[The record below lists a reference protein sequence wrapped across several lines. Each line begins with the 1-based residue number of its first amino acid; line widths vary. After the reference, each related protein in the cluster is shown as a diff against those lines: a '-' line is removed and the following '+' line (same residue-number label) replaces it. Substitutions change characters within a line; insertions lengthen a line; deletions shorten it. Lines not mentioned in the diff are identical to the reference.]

1 MRQTVRLGRL
11 AGVPIGVHWSVLV
24 ISLLLAQGLALTVL
38 PKSAGGY
45 GGAAYWGV
53 AVGVVAWFLVALL
66 AHELAHALAARHY
79 GVRVKAITLWLL
91 GGVSELDGQ
100 PPHAR
105 AELLIALAGPLTS
118 LAAGAVFGGAA
129 AGAAAV
135 GVGALGVAA
144 LAWLAVVNAALA
156 VFNLLPG
163 APLDGGRVLAAVL
176 WWRQG
181 DQAAARQAAG
191 RAGRVLGG
199 LLVAAGVAD
208 VLLTGDLSGLWLVL
222 LGWFLASAARAE
234 TTDAALRGRLAGAR
248 VSDVMTAPAV
258 CGYASQTVTSFLT
271 TVARYRPHR
280 TFPVLDLD
288 GRLVGLIS
296 LAQLA
301 RVPAADRGTTRL
313 ADLQLPVARATV
325 LDPAT
330 PLAEAAQALA
340 GGGQRLALVAVD
352 GRCSG
357 VVSASDVARAIELAA
372 AGVLPDRSG
381 ADSDSRT
388 GCAVE
393 STALR

>member
-11 AGVPIGVHWSVLV
+11 AGIPIGVHWSVLV

-38 PKSAGGY
+38 PESAGGY
-45 GGAAYWGV
+45 DGTAYWGV
-53 AVGVVAWFLVALL
+53 AVVVVACFLIALL
-66 AHELAHALAARHY
+66 AHELAHALAAKHY

-105 AELLIALAGPLTS
+105 GELLIALAGPLTS
-118 LAAGAVFGGAA
+118 LAAGAVFAGAA

-176 WWRQG
+176 WWRRG
-181 DQAAARQAAG
+181 DQVAARQAAG

-199 LLVAAGVAD
+199 LLVAAGVAG
-208 VLLTGDLSGLWLVL
+208 VLLTGELSGLWLVL

-234 TTDAALRGRLAGAR
+234 TADAALRGRLAGVR

-330 PLAEAAQALA
+330 PLTEAAQALA
-340 GGGQRLALVAVD
+340 GGGHRLALVAVD
-352 GRCSG
+352 ARCSG

-372 AGVLPDRSG
+372 AGVLPDRGG
-381 ADSDSRT
+381 ADRDSRT

-393 STALR
+393 STALP